1 MHMMDDLLGGK
12 RKSNSQA
19 TQQVKAWALDVL
31 QLEEDTSLMVTELRC
46 TEPGCPPIETVI
58 ALLKASHPTRQYKI
72 HKPVADIT
80 FDDVTALA
88 TVQPKLVSSTAL
100 DEHEKG
106 VSR

>member
-1 MHMMDDLLGGK
+1 MLDDLLGGK
-12 RKSNSQA
+12 RKSNSQT
-19 TQQVKAWALDVL
+19 TQQVKAWVLDIL

-58 ALLKASHPTRQYKI
+58 ALLKPSHPTHQYKI

-80 FDDVTALA
+80 LDDVATLA
-88 TVQPKLVSSTAL
+88 TIQPKLVSSTAL
-100 DEHEKG
+100 DKHEKG

>member
-1 MHMMDDLLGGK
+1 MLDDLLGGK

-19 TQQVKAWALDVL
+19 IQQVKAWVFEAL
-31 QLEEDTSLMVTELRC
+31 QLEEKTSLMVTELRC

-58 ALLKASHPTRQYKI
+58 ALLKPSHPTQQYKI
-72 HKPVADIT
+72 HKPIADIS
-80 FDDVTALA
+80 FDDVAMLA
-88 TVQPKLVSSTAL
+88 ITQQKPVSSTAL

>member
-1 MHMMDDLLGGK
+1 MLDDLLGGK

-19 TQQVKAWALDVL
+19 IQQVKAWVFEAL
-31 QLEEDTSLMVTELRC
+31 QLEEKTSLMVTELRC

-58 ALLKASHPTRQYKI
+58 ALLKPSHPTQQYKI
-72 HKPVADIT
+72 HKPIADIT
-80 FDDVTALA
+80 FDDVAALA
-88 TVQPKLVSSTAL
+88 VAQQKLVSPAAL

>member
-1 MHMMDDLLGGK
+1 MLNDLFGPK
-12 RKSNSQA
+12 RKNNSQA

-31 QLEEDTSLMVTELRC
+31 QLGEDTSLMVTELRC

-58 ALLKASHPTRQYKI
+58 ALLKPSHPTQQYKI

-80 FDDVTALA
+80 LNDVATLA

-106 VSR
+106 VSQ